1 LQLGAK
7 VDLISNSSSSL
18 DHIPNTLLA
27 HLVSSSDAL
36 MRSWKN
42 QQVAHEESLLQQ
54 DLGPGMVNLVELEKG
69 GAVVPAA
76 VAGPDLL
83 LGSSQDLH
91 HVDNSSCFQ
100 KSLLQE
106 WESMHATPGPT
117 GLKIYDSLAMHAGL
131 AATDSPVF
139 NQAAER
145 RSPAAG
151 LQMFQSLPEAAAA
164 AAETAETA
172 SDQFQQLPLEQ
183 QCPLSNLSSSSLT
196 QYADLVDHQQHMI
209 SPTSTLCSL
218 DHQAHHQGL
227 SSASIS
233 SSTSPAAANS
243 VELLHAGSY
252 LQKPAAADHSFILN
266 MMQLLKNSVQS
277 SSAGSLEISCNQS
290 CSGTTTTGLVQHGPP
305 TTISSPMFSSSS
317 ASSQSPPSPWQQQQS
332 LNHDHKKV
340 EESIKLHLNAASPGI
355 SASSLISAETQ
366 EKQQQLNLI
375 SRSSLSPQITS
386 SSSSS
391 IISHSCSSSAAAA
404 AAAISQIPA
413 APSELL
419 LMDHIPGQS
428 NYTNMS
434 RPSSCVSQSKSS
446 SATTVGGTWSQHGS
460 SMESKEYWTNMLQLV
475 GPPASCCNQILTC
488 ATTVPTII
496 NQ

>member
-1 LQLGAK
+1 
-7 VDLISNSSSSL
+7 VDFISNSSSSL

-27 HLVSSSDAL
+27 HLVSSSDSL

-164 AAETAETA
+164 AAAETAETA
-172 SDQFQQLPLEQ
+172 SDPLQQLPLQQ
-183 QCPLSNLSSSSLT
+183 QCPLSNLPTSSLR

-218 DHQAHHQGL
+218 DHQDHHQGL

-243 VELLHAGSY
+243 VEPLHAGSY

-290 CSGTTTTGLVQHGPP
+290 CSGTTTTGLMQHGPP

-317 ASSQSPPSPWQQQQS
+317 ASSQRPPSPWQQQQS
-332 LNHDHKKV
+332 LNRDHKKV

-366 EKQQQLNLI
+366 EQQQQLNLI
-375 SRSSLSPQITS
+375 SRSSLSPQTTS
-386 SSSSS
+386 SSST
-391 IISHSCSSSAAAA
+391 IISHSCSSSSAAAA
-404 AAAISQIPA
+404 AMSQIPA

-419 LMDHIPGQS
+419 LMDHIPGQYH
-428 NYTNMS
+428 YTNTS

-446 SATTVGGTWSQHGS
+446 SATTVGGTWSQLGS

-488 ATTVPTII
+488 ATTVPTIT

>member
-1 LQLGAK
+1 
-7 VDLISNSSSSL
+7 
-18 DHIPNTLLA
+18 
-27 HLVSSSDAL
+27 
-36 MRSWKN
+36 
-42 QQVAHEESLLQQ
+42 
-54 DLGPGMVNLVELEKG
+54 
-69 GAVVPAA
+69 
-76 VAGPDLL
+76 
-83 LGSSQDLH
+83 
-91 HVDNSSCFQ
+91 
-100 KSLLQE
+100 
-106 WESMHATPGPT
+106 MHATPGPT

-139 NQAAER
+139 NQAVER

-164 AAETAETA
+164 AAAETAETA
-172 SDQFQQLPLEQ
+172 SDPFQQLPLEQ
-183 QCPLSNLSSSSLT
+183 QCPLSNLSTSSLR

-243 VELLHAGSY
+243 VELLHAGSN

-340 EESIKLHLNAASPGI
+340 EESIKLHLNAASPAI

-366 EKQQQLNLI
+366 EQQQQQLNLI
-375 SRSSLSPQITS
+375 SRSSLSPQTTS
-386 SSSSS
+386 TSTS
-391 IISHSCSSSAAAA
+391 IISHSCSSSSSAAAA
-404 AAAISQIPA
+404 AMSQIPA

-419 LMDHIPGQS
+419 LIDNIPGQYD
-428 NYTNMS
+428 YTNTS

-446 SATTVGGTWSQHGS
+446 SATTVGGTWSRLGS

-488 ATTVPTII
+488 ATTVPTIT

>member
-7 VDLISNSSSSL
+7 VDLIRNSSNSL
-18 DHIPNTLLA
+18 DDIPNTLLA

-54 DLGPGMVNLVELEKG
+54 DLGPGMVNLMELEKG

-83 LGSSQDLH
+83 LGSSEDLH

-106 WESMHATPGPT
+106 WESMHASPGPT
-117 GLKIYDSLAMHAGL
+117 GLKIYDSLTMHAGL

-151 LQMFQSLPEAAAA
+151 LQTFQSLPEAAAA
-164 AAETAETA
+164 AAAETTETA
-172 SDQFQQLPLEQ
+172 SDPFQQLPLEQ
-183 QCPLSNLSSSSLT
+183 QCPLSNLSTSSLR

-277 SSAGSLEISCNQS
+277 SSGGSLEISCNQS

-332 LNHDHKKV
+332 LNHHHKKV

-355 SASSLISAETQ
+355 SASSLIAAETQ
-366 EKQQQLNLI
+366 EQQQQLNLI
-375 SRSSLSPQITS
+375 SRSSLSPQTTS
-386 SSSSS
+386 SSTS
-391 IISHSCSSSAAAA
+391 IISHSCCSSSSAAAA
-404 AAAISQIPA
+404 MSQIPA

-419 LMDHIPGQS
+419 LMDHIPGQYD
-428 NYTNMS
+428 YTNTS

-446 SATTVGGTWSQHGS
+446 SATTVGGTWSRLGS

-488 ATTVPTII
+488 ATTVPTIT

>member
-1 LQLGAK
+1 M
-7 VDLISNSSSSL
+7 SNSSSSL
-18 DHIPNTLLA
+18 DHTPNTLLA
-27 HLVSSSDAL
+27 HLVSSSDGL

-131 AATDSPVF
+131 AATDSPAF

-145 RSPAAG
+145 RSAAAG

-172 SDQFQQLPLEQ
+172 SDPFQQLPLEQ
-183 QCPLSNLSSSSLT
+183 QCPLSNLSTSSPR

-209 SPTSTLCSL
+209 SPSSTLCSL

-252 LQKPAAADHSFILN
+252 LQKPAAAADHSFILN

-317 ASSQSPPSPWQQQQS
+317 ASSQSPPSPWQQQQQS

-366 EKQQQLNLI
+366 EQQQQLNLI
-375 SRSSLSPQITS
+375 SRSSLSPQTTS
-386 SSSSS
+386 TSTS
-391 IISHSCSSSAAAA
+391 IISHSCSSSPSAAVAM
-404 AAAISQIPA
+404 SQIPA

-419 LMDHIPGQS
+419 LMDHIPGQYD
-428 NYTNMS
+428 YTNTS

-446 SATTVGGTWSQHGS
+446 SATTVGGTWSQLGS

-488 ATTVPTII
+488 ATTVPTIT

>member
-1 LQLGAK
+1 M
-7 VDLISNSSSSL
+7 DLISNSSSSL
-18 DHIPNTLLA
+18 DHIPNTMLA

-36 MRSWKN
+36 TRSWKN

-54 DLGPGMVNLVELEKG
+54 DLGPGIVNLVELEKG

-91 HVDNSSCFQ
+91 HVDNSSYFQ

-139 NQAAER
+139 NQAVER

-164 AAETAETA
+164 AAAETAERA
-172 SDQFQQLPLEQ
+172 SDPFQQLPLEQ
-183 QCPLSNLSSSSLT
+183 QCPLSNLSTSSLR
-196 QYADLVDHQQHMI
+196 QNADLVDHQQHMI

-218 DHQAHHQGL
+218 DQQAHHQGL

-233 SSTSPAAANS
+233 SSTSPPAANS

-277 SSAGSLEISCNQS
+277 SSAGSLEISRNQS

-332 LNHDHKKV
+332 LNHDHKV

-375 SRSSLSPQITS
+375 SRSSLSPQTT

-391 IISHSCSSSAAAA
+391 IISHSCSSSAAAM
-404 AAAISQIPA
+404 SQIPA

-428 NYTNMS
+428 DYTNMS
-434 RPSSCVSQSKSS
+434 QPSSCVSQSKSS
-446 SATTVGGTWSQHGS
+446 SATTVGGSWSQLGS

-475 GPPASCCNQILTC
+475 GPPASSCNQILTC
-488 ATTVPTII
+488 ATTVPTIT